1 MKRAGG
7 GKGRIGGSMT
17 NESALE
23 CMEESIEVDQS
34 LRRCCFSFMRVEKS
48 IFYREEN

>member
-1 MKRAGG
+1 
-7 GKGRIGGSMT
+7 MT

-34 LRRCCFSFMRVEKS
+34 LQRCCFWFMRVEKS
-48 IFYREEN
+48 MFYRGKTRKVMKEN